1 MSTVSATTLRQ
12 FFATRIDFV
21 LFKNLSTRLLIFN
34 FFQLIVIYYTRGLN
48 ECLTS
53 DAFNSA
59 SGEAASAL
67 TSQVKHSFSPRV

>member
-1 MSTVSATTLRQ
+1 M
-12 FFATRIDFV
+12 
-21 LFKNLSTRLLIFN
+21 FKILIKI
-34 FFQLIVIYYTRGLN
+34 IVIYYTSGLN

-67 TSQVKHSFSPRV
+67 TSQVKHSFSPGV

>member
-1 MSTVSATTLRQ
+1 VGARQ
-12 FFATRIDFV
+12 LFWEQLCFCSVVETR
-21 LFKNLSTRLLIFN
+21 TLIFGVGKI
-34 FFQLIVIYYTRGLN
+34 IVIYYTSGLN

-53 DAFNSA
+53 DAFNST